1 MREKIELKK
10 IEDNTEREIIKL
22 LSENE
27 KFMMG
32 DILMKLK
39 LSYQRGH
46 EYLNSLL
53 DKEWVSN
60 TEKAPYYTINV
71 DLK

>member
-1 MREKIELKK
+1 MREKIELEK

>member
-1 MREKIELKK
+1 MRKKIKLEK

>member
-1 MREKIELKK
+1 MREKIELEK

-53 DKEWVSN
+53 PS
-60 TEKAPYYTINV
+60 T
-71 DLK
+71 

>member
-1 MREKIELKK
+1 MREKIELNK
-10 IEDNTEREIIKL
+10 IEDSTEKEIIKL

>member
-1 MREKIELKK
+1 MREKIELNK

>member
-1 MREKIELKK
+1 MREQIDLAQ
-10 IEDNTEREIIKL
+10 IEDQTEREIIKL

-32 DILMKLK
+32 DILMRLK

-46 EYLNSLL
+46 EYLGSLL
-53 DKEWVSN
+53 AKNWVSN
-60 TEKAPYYTINV
+60 TEKAPYYTLNV

>member
-1 MREKIELKK
+1 MREKIELEK

-60 TEKAPYYTINV
+60 TDKAPYYTINV

>member
-1 MREKIELKK
+1 MRERIELEK

>member
-1 MREKIELKK
+1 MREKIELEK

-60 TEKAPYYTINV
+60 TEKAPYYTINI